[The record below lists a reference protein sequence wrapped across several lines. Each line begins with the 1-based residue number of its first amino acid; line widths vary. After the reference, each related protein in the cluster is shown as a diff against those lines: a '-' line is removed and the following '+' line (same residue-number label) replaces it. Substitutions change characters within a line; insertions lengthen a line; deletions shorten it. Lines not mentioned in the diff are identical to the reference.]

1 MNDNL
6 YQTPR
11 SVAEASYLRTNV
23 RNEPQWRVRTA
34 LLILLVPAIYNFVCF
49 SYAIGNSQN
58 AYPFFVISLAMN
70 SLGFIFVVATVWFF
84 GLKILEL
91 ITWLAYRLMSRKD
104 NLDDWLKAL
113 HLALDQTPM
122 FAVLGAILWIIWVVG
137 FYHLQVGFYA
147 ISVPLGIVAHL
158 LAAAL
163 YLPLFYSWYRM

>member
-1 MNDNL
+1 MSDNP
-6 YQTPR
+6 YQTPQ
-11 SVAEASYLRTNV
+11 SVAEPYPLRTNV
-23 RNEPQWRVRTA
+23 RTLAEWRVRTA

-49 SYAIGNSQN
+49 SYTIGISQIV
-58 AYPFFVISLAMN
+58 YPFFVISLVMN
-70 SLGFIFVVATVWFF
+70 SLGFMFVVAMVWFF

-91 ITWLAYRLMSRKD
+91 FTWLAYRSMSRKA

-113 HLALDQTPM
+113 YQTLDQTPI
-122 FAVLGAILWIIWVVG
+122 FAVLGAILWTLWVVG

-163 YLPLFYSWYRM
+163 YLPLLYRWYRM